1 MTNTRIVSRYN
12 SFPGI
17 IPPQSNNYTISHIQN
32 KYKTRCKTYL
42 IVVGCEYRGQS
53 AELMGCAR
61 DARNIAACFRDKY
74 GIPQSHILLLT
85 EDNQRSPNR
94 SNILGAL
101 EKCIQM
107 AANGECSQIIFYYSG
122 HGTGELDR
130 NGDELDG
137 QDEVILPNDYSQSG
151 VISDDLLY
159 QMFQRVPSNCK
170 TLYIFDSCNSGTMG
184 DLDYAFSE
192 SQPNQIVSATRRTTP
207 VSADSICISGCQDD
221 QTSTVI
227 QENGTWESALTLA
240 LLEILRSN
248 PGTLSLSQLQS
259 QLRSWMIR
267 RSLTQRP
274 MVTFSNPSAGKF
286 TLRTSQSS
294 QNYL

>member
-1 MTNTRIVSRYN
+1 MNTRIVSRYN
-12 SFPGI
+12 SLPGI
-17 IPPQSNNYTISHIQN
+17 VPPQPNNFPAISQIQN
-32 KYKTRCKTYL
+32 KYKNGCKTYL

-53 AELMGCAR
+53 AELRGCAR

-85 EDNQRSPNR
+85 EDNRRSPPNR
-94 SNILGAL
+94 ATILGAL

-107 AANGECSQIIFYYSG
+107 AENGVCSQIIFYYSG

-159 QMFQRVPSNCK
+159 QLFQRVPSNCK

-184 DLDYAFSE
+184 DLDYFFSE
-192 SQPNQIVSATRRTTP
+192 TQPNQIVPATRRTTP
-207 VSADSICISGCQDD
+207 VSADSVCISGCRDD

-267 RSLTQRP
+267 RGLTQRP
-274 MVTFSNPSAGKF
+274 VVSFSSPTAGQF
-286 TLRTSQSS
+286 TLRTSQAI
-294 QNYL
+294 